1 MRIAL
6 YEPAG
11 LTGDPYPFG
20 DSRVTELLA
29 VALARSG
36 YEVDRV
42 ATKAAA
48 APAKSGDG
56 LATEREIEQTVAAFA
71 SSARP
76 RPDVWISSRIDH
88 RAGDSMGR
96 AVCAALGIPHV
107 LMQPKIDRSGNSAGD
122 PAMPLQAIAAANAT
136 FVLSGAD
143 ASAITQRLGSHADR
157 VVALPPFIDFDAA
170 LPAVNNRQA
179 HRALLAVRLQ
189 LPTNVPWIIAAG
201 PMATDRDL
209 DSYRFLVQVMMPMG
223 TLNWRLIVAG
233 AGPRH
238 SDVLALLARIPG
250 RNHRMLMIDTPA
262 DLLALLAS
270 GDLFVAPSIHESLP
284 LAAIES
290 QSVGVPVVAVRSA
303 EMQNVVA
310 DSRTGMLAKPGNVP
324 SFGNAVSFLLRH
336 PEFRRTY
343 AEQGPRWVARNF
355 DMRLVVSQLDATLH
369 RAVRLAN
376 SDRAA
381 QPVRPL
387 E

>member
-6 YEPAG
+6 YEPAN

-29 VALARSG
+29 VALGRSG
-36 YEVDRV
+36 YQVDRV
-42 ATKAAA
+42 AATPDA
-48 APAKSGDG
+48 APAQSGEG
-56 LATEREIEQTVAAFA
+56 IAVEREIERTVAAFA

-88 RAGDSMGR
+88 RSADRMGR

-107 LMQPKIDRSGNSAGD
+107 LIQPRIGRAGD
-122 PAMPLQAIAAANAT
+122 PAGEPAIPLQAIAAANAT
-136 FVLSGAD
+136 FVLSGTD
-143 ASAITQRLGSHADR
+143 ASAITERLPSHADR
-157 VVALPPFIDFDAA
+157 VVVLPPFIDFDAA
-170 LPAVNNRQA
+170 LPAVNNRHA
-179 HRALLAVRLQ
+179 HRALLAVKLQ
-189 LPTNVPWIIAAG
+189 LPTDVPWIIAAG

-209 DSYRFLVQVMMPMG
+209 DSYRFLVQAMMPMG
-223 TLNWRLIVAG
+223 TLGWRLIVAG
-233 AGPRH
+233 AGPRYTE
-238 SDVLALLARIPG
+238 VLGLLARIPG
-250 RNHRMLMIDTPA
+250 RNHRMLTIDTPA

-270 GDLFVAPSIHESLP
+270 GDLFVAPSIDESLP

-290 QSVGVPVVAVRSA
+290 QSVGVPVVAGRSA
-303 EMQNVVA
+303 EMQKVVA
-310 DSRTGMLAKPGNVP
+310 DSRTGMLTKPGNVP

-376 SDRAA
+376 SDRPA
-381 QPVRPL
+381 QPIRPVD
-387 E
+387 